1 MAKKASTIENRV
13 YIFDT
18 LAEALLSGPAGEL
31 LTSTRDGDRARAL
44 RALADAAYVSC
55 VVADTGDLDAEGVR
69 QALLSD
75 VEGPP
80 NVPPVPS
87 GKASRSRKRKGGKPK
102 GKGKDGDA
110 GG

>member
-18 LAEALLSGPAGEL
+18 LAEALLGGPAGEL
-31 LTSTRDGDRARAL
+31 LTSTRDGDRARAM

-55 VVADTGDLDAEGVR
+55 VLADTEGLDAEGVR
-69 QALLSD
+69 QRILAD

-80 NVPPVPS
+80 SVPPVPS
-87 GKASRSRKRKGGKPK
+87 GKASRSRKRKGGK
-102 GKGKDGDA
+102 GKD
-110 GG
+110 

>member
-18 LAEALLSGPAGEL
+18 LAEALLSGSAGEL
-31 LTSTRDGDRARAL
+31 LTSTRDGDRARAM

-55 VVADTGDLDAEGVR
+55 VVSDTGQLDADAVR
-69 QALLSD
+69 ERILAD

-87 GKASRSRKRKGGKPK
+87 GKAARSRKRKK
-102 GKGKDGDA
+102 GKGGKEQA
-110 GG
+110 